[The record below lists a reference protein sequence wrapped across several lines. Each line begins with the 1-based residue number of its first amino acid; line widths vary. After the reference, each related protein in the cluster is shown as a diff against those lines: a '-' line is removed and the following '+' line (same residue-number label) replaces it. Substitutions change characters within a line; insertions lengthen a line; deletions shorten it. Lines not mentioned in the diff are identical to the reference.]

1 MVLGWHK
8 ETRTG
13 AWALLVPEQ
22 VSFLTSSPSVTWV
35 IELEYSFSSTK
46 LILSGPCCRSLS
58 TSLRPEG
65 EPDTFPGSHG
75 NGPSLSPA
83 LLSSVESQVPYSGH
97 FLSTHSPPLPPFSS
111 LRAQLRCSHPGALP
125 PILAG
130 PGASAML
137 RSAPPPPDI
146 APSTQQAPCMG
157 SGSMCRCAC
166 KSHHGLSS
174 AAFILVVRFFM
185 RKECVGLAHQ
195 LQLGSNLLAVLS
207 NRFSWKK

>member
-22 VSFLTSSPSVTWV
+22 VSFLTSSPSVTRV
-35 IELEYSFSSTK
+35 IELECSFSSTK

-83 LLSSVESQVPYSGH
+83 LLASVESQVPYSGH
-97 FLSTHSPPLPPFSS
+97 FLSTHSPPLPCPHS
-111 LRAQLRCSHPGALP
+111 LHSE
-125 PILAG
+125 
-130 PGASAML
+130 
-137 RSAPPPPDI
+137 
-146 APSTQQAPCMG
+146 
-157 SGSMCRCAC
+157 
-166 KSHHGLSS
+166 LS
-174 AAFILVVRFFM
+174 
-185 RKECVGLAHQ
+185 
-195 LQLGSNLLAVLS
+195 
-207 NRFSWKK
+207 